1 MTKEE
6 IIIRCTEIFSSEG
19 VKITTEELSHNLGI
33 SKRTLYSLFENKTNL
48 IQECTVYI
56 LSLLN
61 KTISD
66 YHKDANS
73 NVIEKL
79 LPINSQKLNNLIYQR
94 NRMLSD
100 VKKLYPDIY
109 KSIVDKYFQKIQD
122 ISVKLFEQ
130 GQEEGLFIKDINAQV
145 FISLFNSSLHSFLNI
160 KEIKF
165 TSEDIYKSVFCVL
178 LRGVCTEKG
187 LTILQ
192 KNLTKK
198 KERIIKEIEICIM
211 KYNNGL

>member
-109 KSIVDKYFQKIQD
+109 KSIVDKYFQKIQN

>member
-109 KSIVDKYFQKIQD
+109 KSIVDKYFQKIQN

-165 TSEDIYKSVFCVL
+165 NSCF
-178 LRGVCTEKG
+178 
-187 LTILQ
+187 
-192 KNLTKK
+192 
-198 KERIIKEIEICIM
+198 
-211 KYNNGL
+211 

>member
-100 VKKLYPDIY
+100 VIRCKE
-109 KSIVDKYFQKIQD
+109 V
-122 ISVKLFEQ
+122 ISRYL
-130 GQEEGLFIKDINAQV
+130 
-145 FISLFNSSLHSFLNI
+145 
-160 KEIKF
+160 
-165 TSEDIYKSVFCVL
+165 
-178 LRGVCTEKG
+178 
-187 LTILQ
+187 
-192 KNLTKK
+192 
-198 KERIIKEIEICIM
+198 
-211 KYNNGL
+211 

>member
-33 SKRTLYSLFENKTNL
+33 SRRTLYSLFENKTNL

-109 KSIVDKYFQKIQD
+109 KSIVDKYFQKIQN

>member
-109 KSIVDKYFQKIQD
+109 KSIVDKYFQKIQN

-165 TSEDIYKSVFCVL
+165 MSEDIYKSVFCVL

>member
-6 IIIRCTEIFSSEG
+6 IIIRCTEIFFSEG

-109 KSIVDKYFQKIQD
+109 KSIVDKYFQKIQN

>member
-6 IIIRCTEIFSSEG
+6 VIIRCTEIFSSEG
-19 VKITTEELSHNLGI
+19 VKITTDELSHNLGI
-33 SKRTLYSLFENKTNL
+33 SKRTLYTLFENKTNL
-48 IQECTVYI
+48 IQECTIYI

-109 KSIVDKYFQKIQD
+109 KSIVDKYFQKIQN